1 MVFDVAHI
9 SLPYN
14 VILGYPALA
23 QFMAVAHHGYNL
35 VKIPGS
41 NGTITIR
48 CDEANARKAVE
59 HVYKAVAAAS
69 LDEDDLP
76 EHTGGFPS
84 RRATDFHEHVEH
96 TGGSPSSGACI
107 TPYSVK
113 ESSHKLQGTPQQRP
127 TTSHGPSPVTSKP
140 SSRNG
145 SSPASSSGP
154 HNLTKDFNTTRS
166 SWNRSPCA

>member
-48 CDEANARKAVE
+48 CDEDNARKAV
-59 HVYKAVAAAS
+59 
-69 LDEDDLP
+69 
-76 EHTGGFPS
+76 
-84 RRATDFHEHVEH
+84 
-96 TGGSPSSGACI
+96 
-107 TPYSVK
+107 
-113 ESSHKLQGTPQQRP
+113 
-127 TTSHGPSPVTSKP
+127 
-140 SSRNG
+140 
-145 SSPASSSGP
+145 
-154 HNLTKDFNTTRS
+154 
-166 SWNRSPCA
+166 

>member
-14 VILGYPALA
+14 IILGYPALA

-35 VKIPGS
+35 FKIPGS

-59 HVYKAVAAAS
+59 HVYKAAAATS
-69 LDEDDLP
+69 LYEDELS

-84 RRATDFHEHVEH
+84 KKVTNVQEHTEH
-96 TGGSPSSGACI
+96 TGGFPSSGACI

-113 ESSHKLQGTPQQRP
+113 ESSPKPQGALQGRP
-127 TTSHGPSPVTSKP
+127 PTSCGPSPTTSKP
-140 SSRNG
+140 SARNG
-145 SSPASSSGP
+145 SSPASSSRP
-154 HNLTKDFNTTRS
+154 HNLVKDFNTTRS
-166 SWNRSPCA
+166 SRNYSPCA